1 MASLRNMSRK
11 DKGDR
16 ITYESL
22 WIHAKRH
29 YDISGVAAYW
39 RTRMVNEFRNALG
52 GARTPIEESILGT
65 RGNVETSTGQED

>member
-29 YDISGVAAYW
+29 YDISGVPAYW

-52 GARTPIEESILGT
+52 GVRTHIEESILGT

>member
-29 YDISGVAAYW
+29 YDDAALTAYW
-39 RTRMVNEFRNALG
+39 RAQMHKELMNALDG
-52 GARTPIEESILGT
+52 
-65 RGNVETSTGQED
+65 

>member
-29 YDISGVAAYW
+29 YDISGVAGYW

-52 GARTPIEESILGT
+52 GVRTPIEESILGT